1 MEHMILVKRWE
12 NHINIYAT
20 VVVNDDDLPS
30 MALPYE
36 SSEDEI
42 LNGMY
47 DLILHFA

>member
-20 VVVNDDDLPS
+20 VVVNDGHRS

-42 LNGMY
+42 VNGMY